1 MKILHTSDWHLGKRL
16 GRFSRIDEQKE
27 VLNEIIEIADNYQAD
42 AVIVSGD
49 LFDAHNP
56 AADAVELLYKSL
68 KKFANNGRRAVI
80 AIAGNHDSPD
90 RIDAPEPLA
99 RECGIIFAG
108 YPNSV
113 IAPFELD
120 SGLKVIQSDKGFL
133 ELKLPDSEIP
143 LRLLITPYPNEY
155 RLKAYFNCDNDEKE
169 LRKVLAEA
177 WEQLAEKYCDNA
189 GINMLSA
196 HLYMVKKGGEMPE
209 EPEDEKPILGGAQEI
224 FTECLPK
231 QIQYVALGHLHR
243 KQIMDT
249 LPCPA
254 VYSGSILSYS
264 FSEAEQDKFVMLIE
278 SAENQAISFNPIK
291 LTKGRKLF
299 RKRFDNTDQAIS
311 WLKENPNCFIELTMV
326 SDTYLSAEIKKRL
339 HNAHDGIVSIIPQ
352 IISASSISPYQDN
365 AIDLT
370 KNIHAL
376 FADYFTHKH
385 GQSPNEDIK
394 NLFKEVLAEEEYFQT
409 IL

>member
-42 AVIVSGD
+42 AVIVAGD
-49 LFDAHNP
+49 LFDAYNP

-68 KKFANNGRRAVI
+68 KKLANNGRRAVI

-113 IAPFELD
+113 ITPFELD

-133 ELKLPDSEIP
+133 ELKLPDAEIP
-143 LRLLITPYPNEY
+143 LRLLITPYANEY
-155 RLKAYFNCDNDEKE
+155 RLKTYFGCEDDEKE
-169 LRKVLAEA
+169 LRKVLSEA
-177 WEQLAEKYCDNA
+177 WERLAEKYCDTNGVNILA
-189 GINMLSA
+189 A

-209 EPEDEKPILGGAQEI
+209 EPDDEKPIHVGGAQEI
-224 FTECLPK
+224 FTECLPP

-249 LPCPA
+249 APCPTM
-254 VYSGSILSYS
+254 YSGSILPYS
-264 FSEAEQDKFVMLIE
+264 FSEAEQDKFIILIE
-278 SAENQAISFNPIK
+278 FAENQAITFNPIK

-299 RKRFDNTDQAIS
+299 RKRFDHPDQAVS
-311 WLKENPNCFIELTMV
+311 WLKEHPNCFIELTMI

-339 HNAHDGIVSIIPQ
+339 HNAHDGIVAIIPE
-352 IISASSISPYQDN
+352 IISADLISSHQAKSV
-365 AIDLT
+365 DLT

-385 GQSPNEDIK
+385 GQAPNEDIK
-394 NLFKEVLAEEEYFQT
+394 NLFKEVLAEEE
-409 IL
+409 